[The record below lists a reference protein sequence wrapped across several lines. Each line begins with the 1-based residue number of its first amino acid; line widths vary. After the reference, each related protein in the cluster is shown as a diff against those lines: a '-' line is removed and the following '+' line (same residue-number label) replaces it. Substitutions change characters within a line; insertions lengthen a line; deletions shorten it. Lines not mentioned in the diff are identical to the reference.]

1 MPGLKRER
9 PESDESDSDGDD
21 KDDDE
26 FDAPLVDIEAI
37 ASAKSLGDA
46 MRILAP
52 QLEGL
57 PRRSRGKYGKR
68 KHLTPEE
75 KAELTRRRNRENA
88 RSTRKRR
95 KMYIKHLQ
103 DVAETLKSRQ
113 EALSK
118 MTHPKIEVDYEG
130 KRRAVVDSFFEFRSS
145 GVVDLNQWATIID
158 PDFRLTLPVTP
169 YRSYPTT
176 EVRGSLRVCEG
187 ASALVADTASL
198 HSMLHS
204 VAVKCRENKAR
215 PNGGASSSGSTAT
228 SLQYVIDPQS
238 VILVNDK
245 LMCQWNLTM
254 SFDSAQQIDVIGM
267 SKMRFNTDHKL
278 MSIDLRFDVMG
289 LTQLIEGLES
299 SAEA

>member
-1 MPGLKRER
+1 
-9 PESDESDSDGDD
+9 
-21 KDDDE
+21 
-26 FDAPLVDIEAI
+26 
-37 ASAKSLGDA
+37 

-130 KRRAVVDSFFEFRSS
+130 KRRAVVDSFFEFR
-145 GVVDLNQWATIID
+145 
-158 PDFRLTLPVTP
+158 R
-169 YRSYPTT
+169 
-176 EVRGSLRVCEG
+176 
-187 ASALVADTASL
+187 
-198 HSMLHS
+198 
-204 VAVKCRENKAR
+204 
-215 PNGGASSSGSTAT
+215 
-228 SLQYVIDPQS
+228 
-238 VILVNDK
+238 
-245 LMCQWNLTM
+245 
-254 SFDSAQQIDVIGM
+254 
-267 SKMRFNTDHKL
+267 
-278 MSIDLRFDVMG
+278 
-289 LTQLIEGLES
+289 
-299 SAEA
+299 